1 MPERRVTVASSQAI
15 RHACRDCCAPL
26 RMAKTTD
33 GRINA
38 MKQPIHQLVALPL
51 VMASALLLGACAHQP
66 HAARAGQ
73 TELASKAAW
82 PVQQCRFATQVDDW
96 QTITQGLQAHNA
108 GQQQVRVVRLQADGV
123 KASPD
128 IMARVLDLGQVQVR
142 SAQAN
147 ASISR
152 VGIPNRLPEAW
163 SRSSGDAAK
172 DQAQRASNRLN
183 GNGYFGDQVD
193 LRFRF
198 PAWEYAFALIDTT
211 NADCARRSLVFFN
224 AAGQLIHTVT
234 LANTSHEAE
243 FDALVKDFRHADQ
256 SVPAQLEPVQ
266 ALDAQAPSVAD
277 AEVDLKAYHAAW
289 NAIADVHQFN
299 RVLRDFK
306 LKREQSVRLGPTDK
320 ARALAPAAVE
330 ELLRSAVKEAIPI
343 MVFVSNGGVIQVHGA
358 RIHNVRAVGDWLVVD
373 DPDSYITINR
383 AAVHSAWAIERA
395 GVYSVDLFDGQAQL
409 IASFFGVRSKDNPE
423 PAPWINLVKR
433 LPAQ

>member
-1 MPERRVTVASSQAI
+1 
-15 RHACRDCCAPL
+15 
-26 RMAKTTD
+26 
-33 GRINA
+33 
-38 MKQPIHQLVALPL
+38 MKQSIHQLVALPL
-51 VMASALLLGACAHQP
+51 AMASALLLGACAHQSDAVP
-66 HAARAGQ
+66 AGPN
-73 TELASKAAW
+73 ESAVHAAW
-82 PVQQCRFATQVDDW
+82 PTQQCSFSTQVDDW
-96 QTITQGLQAHNA
+96 PSITKGLAAAAVAPQFS
-108 GQQQVRVVRLQADGV
+108 VVRLQAEGV
-123 KASPD
+123 KSAPD

-172 DQAQRASNRLN
+172 DEAQRISNRLN
-183 GNGYFGDQVD
+183 GSGYFGDKVD

-198 PAWEYAFALIDTT
+198 PVWEYAFALTDTSD
-211 NADCARRSLVFFN
+211 ADCARRSLVFFN
-224 AAGQLIHTVT
+224 AAGELIHTVT
-234 LANTSHEAE
+234 LANTSHEAD

-256 SVPAQLEPVQ
+256 SVPAKLEPVQ
-266 ALDAQAPSVAD
+266 ALDAQAASVPD
-277 AEVDLKAYHAAW
+277 AQVDLKAYHEAW
-289 NAIADVHQFN
+289 NAIDDVHEFN

-330 ELLRSAVKEAIPI
+330 ALLRSAVQEAIPI
-343 MVFVSNGGVIQVHGA
+343 MVFVSNGAVIQVHGDT
-358 RIHNVRAVGDWLVVD
+358 IHNVRAVGDWLIVD

-395 GVYSVDLFDGQAQL
+395 GVYSVDVFDGQAQL